1 MLIGNAAFEPNNQKS
16 IVKPDR
22 LTHGTM
28 ECHNLKETRKF
39 LEECLGME
47 VVRHAP
53 PGMVMRCGLKFHIVC
68 LETGNEVRP
77 NTIANHWGLDVRTKE
92 EVDEDR
98 KRAVEGHSE
107 AQRGD
112 HGGCR
117 ISKK

>member
-1 MLIGNAAFEPNNQKS
+1 MLNENAAFEPNNQKS
-16 IVKPDR
+16 IVKPYM

-68 LETGNEVRP
+68 LELGNEVRP
-77 NTIANHWGLDVRTKE
+77 RS
-92 EVDEDR
+92 
-98 KRAVEGHSE
+98 EGRRVGIE
-107 AQRGD
+107 
-112 HGGCR
+112 GGRRCGSGWSP
-117 ISKK
+117 IH